1 MTHPSLHMLLTELP
15 KARLLCIGDVML
27 DYFIYGRV
35 QRISPEA
42 PVPVFHVQQKTKVLG
57 GAGNVIRN
65 LASLGVTV
73 HFLSLIGRDTAGV
86 SLKGLL
92 EELPSVT
99 YDLYE
104 DGGRPTITKTRYL
117 SQNQQLLRADEEELH
132 PLPQEA
138 EEALL
143 KSFKAHLES
152 IDAVVLSDYGKG
164 ILTPSFIKGLIEQ
177 AFKAAKPVIVDPK
190 GTDYTVYE
198 GATLITPNL
207 KELGEATR
215 LPVKTDEEIVRAVEW
230 LQKTCR
236 IPNVLVTRSEKGMTL
251 VEGRNEPLHIP
262 THAREV
268 FDVSGAGDTV
278 VALLSSSLA
287 VGASYEEAARL
298 ANVAAGIVV
307 GKVGTATVRVQ
318 EVDEVLRSSDRHGH
332 DAKILPREEALEQVL
347 VWRRRGLK
355 VGFTNGCFDLL
366 HPGHVSLLR
375 EARSNC
381 DRLILGLNSDASVK
395 RLKGESRPLNPESA
409 RAKVLASLADIDL
422 VVIFDED
429 TPLDLI
435 KFLKPDLLVKG
446 ADYGIDQVVGAQEIK
461 NWGGEVYLAEFIQ
474 GHSTTGTLQKMS
486 A

>member
-1 MTHPSLHMLLTELP
+1 MLLTELP
-15 KARLLCIGDVML
+15 RARLLCIGDVML

-65 LASLGVTV
+65 LASLGVAV
-73 HFLSLIGRDTAGV
+73 HFLSLIGRDAAGSSV
-86 SLKGLL
+86 KRLL
-92 EELPSVT
+92 EELPSIT

-104 DGGRPTITKTRYL
+104 EAERPTITKTRYL

-132 PLPQEA
+132 PLPREA
-138 EEALL
+138 EEILL
-143 KSFKAHLES
+143 ESFKARLPS
-152 IDAVVLSDYGKG
+152 VDAIVLSDYGKG
-164 ILTPSFIKGLIEQ
+164 VLTSSFIKLLIEQ
-177 AFKAAKPVIVDPK
+177 ALKAGKPVIVDPK
-190 GTDYTVYE
+190 GSDYTVYE
-198 GATLITPNL
+198 GATFITPNL

-215 LPVKTDEEIVRAVEW
+215 LSVKTNEEIVQAVGE
-230 LQKTCR
+230 LQKSCR
-236 IPNVLVTRSEKGMTL
+236 ISNVLVTRSEKGMTL
-251 VEGRNEPLHIP
+251 VEGQNEPLHIP

-278 VALLSSSLA
+278 VAFLSASLA

-307 GKVGTATVRVQ
+307 GKVGTATVRLQ
-318 EVDEVLRSSDRHGH
+318 EVDEILRSSDRHGH
-332 DAKILPREEALEQVL
+332 DAKILSREEAWEQVL
-347 VWRRRGLK
+347 VWKRRGLK

-395 RLKGESRPLNPESA
+395 RLKGEKRPLNSEIA
-409 RAKVLASLADIDL
+409 RAKVLASLADVDL
-422 VVIFDED
+422 VVVFDED
-429 TPLDLI
+429 TPLELI

-446 ADYGIDQVVGAQEIK
+446 SDYTLDQVVGAREVRS
-461 NWGGEVYLAEFIQ
+461 WGGEVYLAELIS
-474 GHSTTGTLQKMS
+474 GHSTTSTLQKIS